1 MDEGFDRDRFEAWLA
16 LATFRRDLRENRI
29 TRQWQASFTAWAAQ
43 GGLLWQV
50 AALPRN
56 IVIAASLGLLLVHVG
71 WLVWHSKRAEEDQ
84 QRMLN
89 YHDHAEALVTGNRD
103 LPKPPKIKAWFD
115 HPAVWLQLL
124 TTIAL
129 SGAVVATA
137 LHPVARDAGH
147 GIAIEVSR

>member
-1 MDEGFDRDRFEAWLA
+1 MDEGFDRDRFDAWLA

-50 AALPRN
+50 ASLPRG
-56 IVIAASLGLLLVHVG
+56 IVIVASLGLLLVHIG
-71 WLVWHSKRAEEDQ
+71 WLVWHSNRAEEDQ

-89 YHDHAEALVTGNRD
+89 YHDRAEALVKGSRD
-103 LPKPPKIKAWFD
+103 LPEPPKVKAWFE
-115 HPAVWLQLL
+115 HRAVWLQLL

-137 LHPVARDAGH
+137 LHPAAADAGH
-147 GIAIEVSR
+147 RVAIEVPR